1 MDVKSYTEPSG
12 LTMVGQFHET
22 FKHPVA
28 DRPGIPNEKRAA
40 LRVKLIGEEL
50 KELDTAMRGGDEAG
64 VLDALCDLQYV
75 LSGTILECGMQELF
89 SSAFAE
95 VHRSNMSKACQD
107 VETAEATIGHYGS
120 EAHPERCEAYYK
132 KDPKTNMYLV
142 YRASDDKTL
151 KSINYSKADLRQ
163 FLTVQGGND

>member
-12 LTMVGQFHET
+12 LTQVGQFHST
-22 FKHPVA
+22 FKHPIA
-28 DRPGIPNEKRAA
+28 EQPGIPNEKRAA

-50 KELDTAMRGGDEAG
+50 KELETAMRDGDEVS

-75 LSGTILECGMQELF
+75 LSGTVLECGMQELF

-95 VHRSNMSKACQD
+95 VHRSNMSKACVSQ
-107 VETAEATIGHYGS
+107 EEAEDTVDYYGS
-120 EAHPERCEAYYK
+120 ETHPERCEAHYK
-132 KDPKTNMYLV
+132 RDEGTNMWLV
-142 YRASDDKTL
+142 YRSSDDKTL

-163 FLTVQGGND
+163 FLTVRGGND